1 VRDAVTVYSLW
12 GSSRRSHSSSAF
24 TRGDSFSLSAWSN
37 YESMTEHI
45 VCQRSRSSP
54 LPSFALT
61 WTPAGRPGL
70 SDMGNSLT
78 GRPLPFGSASWRT
91 NGRENE

>member
-12 GSSRRSHSSSAF
+12 GSSRRSHSNSAF

-45 VCQRSRSSP
+45 VCQRSRRSHSSR
-54 LPSFALT
+54 LLSFALT

-70 SDMGNSLT
+70 SDMG
-78 GRPLPFGSASWRT
+78 
-91 NGRENE
+91 